1 MSETVFLEFHLRFE
15 RLLDGLSVTAIQTP
29 FGEFS
34 QPFRPPE
41 FIGLGQDIPA
51 GPRREGIAAYPED
64 TPELLTALPGSPT
77 EAQQAGQSLFAA
89 IFQGEMLA
97 LLRRSQ
103 DLARQKHAGLRLVL
117 RFGSLPELA
126 ELPWEYLFDPR
137 DNTHLALSGKFSIA
151 RYIEAP
157 FAAET
162 LPPAK
167 PLNILVFI
175 AGPADLEALDA
186 QAEWQALQTALDGLV
201 RDGRVHLDCVP
212 AATSRRLRQALRRQD
227 FHILHYIGH
236 GTQGQLLLE
245 DQDRASQPLPTAQ
258 LGELL
263 GSERGSLGL
272 VVLNACRSAQV
283 AAGLVQSLG
292 LPAAVANLAPVADQ
306 AAQVMA
312 GELYAALAD
321 GLSIEDALGQARH
334 AVRDTGSSAWGL
346 PALFLHTRTPG
357 ALSPEEEEM
366 DQDEKK
372 DSRQVHIGQGS
383 YFEGDINTGGG
394 DFVLGDKVSGDKVMG
409 DKVSGHKAGGNVT
422 IATQGGIAIG
432 GNASNNILNVSQVQQ
447 SGASL
452 EAFTAL
458 LKELRSALDQAGLDA
473 DTRESLHD
481 DLDKVEK
488 QAANPTPKAPII
500 QSKLKSVVELLTT
513 AAAGAGAIQT
523 ILPMAEKALQWAAQL
538 FH

>member
-1 MSETVFLEFHLRFE
+1 MSETAFLEFHLRFE
-15 RLLDGLSVTAIQTP
+15 RVLDGLNVTAIQTP

-34 QPFRPPE
+34 LPFAVPE
-41 FIGLGQDIPA
+41 FAGLSQGGPA
-51 GPRREGIAAYPED
+51 GPTREGAAVYQAG
-64 TPELLTALPGSPT
+64 TPTPLAALPGSPQ
-77 EAQQAGQSLFAA
+77 EAQLAGQSLFES

-103 DLARQKHAGLRLVL
+103 DLARQKRSGLRLVL
-117 RFGSLPELA
+117 RFGSLPELG
-126 ELPWEYLFDPR
+126 ELPWEYLFDPQTK
-137 DNTHLALSGKFSIA
+137 THLALTGECSIA

-157 FAAET
+157 LPAGTFAS
-162 LPPAK
+162 AK

-175 AGPADLEALDA
+175 AGPEDLAALDA
-186 QAEWQALQTALDGLV
+186 QAEWQALQGALEGLV
-201 RDGRVHLDCVP
+201 QAGKVHLECVP
-212 AATSRRLRQALRRQD
+212 AATARRLRQALRRQD

-236 GTQGQLLLE
+236 GTEDQLLLE
-245 DQDRASQPLPTAQ
+245 GSDQASHALSTAQ

-263 GSERGSLGL
+263 GGERGSLGL

-312 GELYAALAD
+312 GELYAALSD

-346 PALFLHTRTPG
+346 PALFLHTRSAG
-357 ALSPEEEEM
+357 GLSREEEEM
-366 DQDEKK
+366 KEDEKK
-372 DSRQVHIGQGS
+372 SSRQVHIGQGS
-383 YFEGDINTGGG
+383 YFEGGIDTGGG

-409 DKVSGHKAGGNVT
+409 DKVSGHKAGGNIT
-422 IATQGGIAIG
+422 IATQGGIAVG
-432 GNASNNILNVSQVQQ
+432 GNATGNVMHTSYTQQ
-447 SGASL
+447 TGVSL
-452 EAFTAL
+452 EGFTAL
-458 LKELRSALDQAGLDA
+458 LKDLRAALDQADLDA
-473 DTRESLHD
+473 DIRESLHD

-488 QAANPTPKAPII
+488 QAANLEPKAPII
-500 QSKLKSVVELLTT
+500 QNKLKSVVELLTT

-538 FH
+538 FR